1 MKEIVLNNKK
11 NGMAVL
17 LLTVLLYLA
26 GVAAM
31 ILGGIVKIII
41 NAILVGNPKINI
53 VGAPIGTLIC
63 YVMISCLNLW
73 AMHRLLRR
81 PPRLLIN
88 LYKPAI
94 AAALMGGVAFLVN
107 RLCMALELPLLVRT
121 AGSILVAGA
130 VYVGLVLVL
139 RIITADDCRLLP
151 KGDKIARL
159 LRIQ

>member
-1 MKEIVLNNKK
+1 
-11 NGMAVL
+11 
-17 LLTVLLYLA
+17 
-26 GVAAM
+26 M
-31 ILGGIVKIII
+31 ILS
-41 NAILVGNPKINI
+41 LMNPPLKRCRMLLHLRR
-53 VGAPIGTLIC
+53 TSLLMHSC
-63 YVMISCLNLW
+63 RLCRSLMRSCLNHRLQTFLPPKFLQ
-73 AMHRLLRR
+73 MNRLLRR

-107 RLCMALELPLLVRT
+107 RLCLALELPLLVRT